1 MYHSMTYILDNP
13 IEGIIF
19 ETFSVLDHNQN
30 EVQLGLGL
38 VRVRVRPFRSLTT
51 TRTGSPPLPT

>member
-1 MYHSMTYILDNP
+1 MYHSLTYILDNP

-38 VRVRVRPFRSLTT
+38 LGLELGLFGP
-51 TRTGSPPLPT
+51 